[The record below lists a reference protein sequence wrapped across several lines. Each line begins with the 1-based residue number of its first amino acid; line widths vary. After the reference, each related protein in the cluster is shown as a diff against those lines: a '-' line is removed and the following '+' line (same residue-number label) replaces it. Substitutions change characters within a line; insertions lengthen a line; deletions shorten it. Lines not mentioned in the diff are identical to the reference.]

1 MDVVARWGEREVS
14 WEIFALQD
22 CWALR
27 LGREHDAGDA
37 QGVPCA
43 HHLETGGAVR
53 CLPLLV
59 HGETLGLLMASF
71 TPSPDA
77 DDLPHLI
84 QLLRGVGEAIKFSLS
99 NLKLREALRDAAL
112 RDGLTGLFNRR
123 YLDETMPRELSRM
136 RRAGRAMSVAVVDPD
151 HFKRF
156 NDGYGHEAGDLVSRE
171 TGRVLRESLRASD
184 IACRVGG
191 EDLVVVLLDATAE
204 NAAMRLEQVRASIG
218 SLVLRYGGQVLPA
231 VTLSIGIAQAPEHG
245 HSAEELLRAADRAL
259 YAAKAQGRDRIVIG
273 TAAAEEASSS
283 AVR

>member
-1 MDVVARWGEREVS
+1 
-14 WEIFALQD
+14 
-22 CWALR
+22 
-27 LGREHDAGDA
+27 
-37 QGVPCA
+37 
-43 HHLETGGAVR
+43 
-53 CLPLLV
+53 
-59 HGETLGLLMASF
+59 MASF

-136 RRAGRAMSVAVVDPD
+136 RRAGRAMSVAVVDLD

-156 NDGYGHEAGDLVSRE
+156 NDGYGHEAGDLVLRE

-191 EDLVVVLLDATAE
+191 EELVVVLLDATAE

-283 AVR
+283 AVC